1 MLWYVCFLLKLYIN
15 KCNVLDVKLARQGGP
30 PLGAPAES
38 CFSSIACCQI
48 VTGNIPN
55 DSAGLAI
62 MCVFTTAGLAGSLI
76 TCVFTSAGSVGR
88 ANDSAGLAIMC
99 VFHNCGTCGISHYV
113 CVSRV
118 RDPRDMQSYAFSQL
132 RDHTPFG
139 AIKLYKQK
147 GWGRR
152 ALTR

>member
-1 MLWYVCFLLKLYIN
+1 VLWYVCFLLKLYIN

-99 VFHNCGTCGISHYV
+99 VFTTAGLAGSLIMCVFHECGIRGTCNHMRFHNCGTT
-113 CVSRV
+113 
-118 RDPRDMQSYAFSQL
+118 PRL
-132 RDHTPFG
+132 E
-139 AIKLYKQK
+139 L
-147 GWGRR
+147 
-152 ALTR
+152 